1 MDAHLRDEEGSS
13 HQDQGDTNHH
23 ASAQRGWR
31 SLRGG
36 NWVVVNWERFGDEP
50 KKWEEQTNTLFFYI
64 SFTLVLDLR
73 GSQYINP
80 HNTSTNAYK
89 CNLLSCTEPFYA
101 PFPTKLAVDS
111 TAPPESNIGS
121 GGGGGGAV
129 FLPGFWNSSWTS
141 NWFPRICAARDIS
154 SNINFHSGTL
164 LLWTSICISGHTTLK
179 VSLVTPSSG
188 SSFAP
193 TSIFA
198 PALNSGCEQMSKT
211 LLKSS
216 GALISSMR
224 LEAGACQISRLGIEL
239 LLLFILF
246 WTSSHSCWTI
256 WRSKVVSPEV
266 CKAWTAKRT
275 NVYVLKPPV
284 ARSPSRRHRAQCFKS
299 RRTGARIG
307 SFSQNS
313 RTRRE
318 LDKPSKLFTETSQS
332 TWSLVPQNL
341 STGTLAFC
349 AQSFVIPVSPPERW
363 AWSLNNRSALKCN
376 ALLSIPMAP
385 LASVGCRV
393 GSVRAGGGG
402 IDGMGGGGG
411 FGSRGGG
418 GGRDR
423 SSMGL
428 VGPGGGGGGASG
440 TRGAFGPK
448 MVRIFCSS
456 TIQLKSTSEPCI
468 NVPLL
473 QEP

>member
-1 MDAHLRDEEGSS
+1 MHNRENPVALGSLQNLRDL
-13 HQDQGDTNHH
+13 H
-23 ASAQRGWR
+23 
-31 SLRGG
+31 
-36 NWVVVNWERFGDEP
+36 
-50 KKWEEQTNTLFFYI
+50 
-64 SFTLVLDLR
+64 
-73 GSQYINP
+73 
-80 HNTSTNAYK
+80 TSTRTLHEHTRYTRTHAYE
-89 CNLLSCTEPFYA
+89 CNLLSCTESFYA
-101 PFPTKLAVDS
+101 LFPTKLAVDS

-121 GGGGGGAV
+121 GGGGGAFSSF
-129 FLPGFWNSSWTS
+129 FLPGFSNSSWTS
-141 NWFPRICAARDIS
+141 NWFPSICAARDIS
-154 SNINFHSGTL
+154 SNINFHSQSL

-179 VSLVTPSSG
+179 VLLVSS
-188 SSFAP
+188 SSWSSEIAP

-216 GALISSMR
+216 GAFPSSMK
-224 LEAGACQISRLGIEL
+224 LEAGGCQISMIGGVEL

-275 NVYVLKPPV
+275 NVYVLKPPA
-284 ARSPSRRHRAQCFKS
+284 ARSPSPRHRAQCFKS
-299 RRTGARIG
+299 RRTGARTG

-313 RTRRE
+313 RTRRV
-318 LDKPSKLFTETSQS
+318 LDKPSKLFTEMSQT
-332 TWSLVPQNL
+332 TWSSVPQNL

-349 AQSFVIPVSPPERW
+349 TQICLIPVSPPERW

-376 ALLSIPMAP
+376 SFFLISLAP
-385 LASVGCRV
+385 HASVACRV
-393 GSVRAGGGG
+393 GGVFPGGGGG

-411 FGSRGGG
+411 IWSRWGG

-423 SSMGL
+423 SSTGL
-428 VGPGGGGGGASG
+428 VGPGGGGGGGSG
-440 TRGAFGPK
+440 TGGAFGPK
-448 MVRIFCSS
+448 MVKTFCSS
-456 TIQLKSTSEPCI
+456 TIQLKSTSEPCM